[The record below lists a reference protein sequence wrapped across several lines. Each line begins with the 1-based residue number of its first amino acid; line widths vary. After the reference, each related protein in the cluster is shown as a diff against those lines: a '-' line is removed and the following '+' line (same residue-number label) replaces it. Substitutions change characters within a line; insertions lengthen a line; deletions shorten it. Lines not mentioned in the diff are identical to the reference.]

1 MSRSRSAHVLR
12 AAALRGGR
20 VPAAL
25 ATLALATSSLLPGCL
40 ADEELGPTEIA
51 CPSLDGFRV
60 VSQVLER
67 RCGTIDCHGDGARP
81 FRIYGRTGLRRP
93 ETPES
98 YGPGGGAFSEYVT
111 GGTEPTSD
119 AEVADNRLSAC
130 GVEPEVMAAVV
141 AGDEELDALTLV
153 RKPRLTEAHKGG
165 LVWAEG
171 SQGDKCLTSWIQ
183 GTVDSLSC
191 NGELKR
197 P

>member
-1 MSRSRSAHVLR
+1 VVRARALSAALA
-12 AAALRGGR
+12 AAAL
-20 VPAAL
+20 VLAAM
-25 ATLALATSSLLPGCL
+25 LPGCL
-40 ADEELGPTEIA
+40 GDEELGPAEIA

-67 RCGTIDCHGDGARP
+67 RCGTVDCHGDGARP

-93 ETPES
+93 ETRES
-98 YGPGGGAFSEYVT
+98 YGPGGGAFDEYVT

-119 AEVADNRLSAC
+119 AEVADNRLAAC
-130 GVEPEVMAAVV
+130 GVEPEIMAAVV
-141 AGDEELDALTLV
+141 AGDASIDALTLV
-153 RKPRLTEAHKGG
+153 RKPRLVEAHKGG

-171 SQGDKCLTSWIQ
+171 TQGDKCLTSWIQ
-183 GTVDSLSC
+183 GSVDALSC